1 MAAEQ
6 VMDTRDITEN
16 LKNSLKPNRIL
27 LFSGKRKSGK
37 DYITEILHNRY
48 QIYSTNSLMI
58 NMMSDIIRRSKFT

>member
-48 QIYSTNSLMI
+48 
-58 NMMSDIIRRSKFT
+58 